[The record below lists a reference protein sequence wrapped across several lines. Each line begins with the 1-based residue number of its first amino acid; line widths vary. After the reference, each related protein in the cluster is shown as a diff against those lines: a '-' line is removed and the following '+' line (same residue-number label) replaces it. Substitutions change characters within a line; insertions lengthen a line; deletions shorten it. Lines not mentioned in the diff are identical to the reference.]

1 MKTKFPW
8 FKPLINKK
16 KFRSSIL
23 NIIDNN
29 KMTMGIKTIQ
39 LENYLS
45 KTLNVKHV
53 ILTTSGTSALLMG
66 TLALDIRKKDKI
78 ISPNLTWVAS
88 INPIRIIGSK
98 IILVD
103 CKNKSELV
111 DYKKLN
117 LKIKKHRPKLVIL
130 VHLNGQVIYNK
141 EFDHLKKKYKFKVIE
156 DAAQSLFVKYGNRY
170 SGTKYDIGCF
180 SLSITKPI
188 NMIYGGFC
196 VTNSRRLAEKMKA
209 IRNNGVNSLPENA
222 MLELPTNKG
231 LNLKPSDMHTTMGL
245 QNLQIRKKI
254 FDKTKDMHKL
264 YQNRIKNPKLNFVKI
279 NYKNSLPCYAQIFVK
294 NRKKFFNYCKNNGIE
309 LHFGIRS
316 LDNVIKTSKNDLKN
330 SIFISENLLR
340 LPFGAGYSLKEIN
353 KVINIINKY

>member
-1 MKTKFPW
+1 MKIKYPW
-8 FKPLINKK
+8 FKPLINMS

-23 NIIDNN
+23 KVIDSN
-29 KMTMGIKTIQ
+29 KMTMGEKTFQ
-39 LENYLS
+39 LENYLR

-53 ILTTSGTSALLMG
+53 VLTTSGTSALLMG
-66 TLALDIRKKDKI
+66 ALALDIKKKDKV

-88 INPIRIIGSK
+88 INPIRIIGSQ

-103 CKNKSELV
+103 CKNKSELI

-117 LKIKKHRPKLVIL
+117 LKIKKYKPKLVIL
-130 VHLNGQVIYNK
+130 VHLNGQVIYDK
-141 EFDHLKKKYKFKVIE
+141 EFDQLRKKFKFKVIE
-156 DAAQSLFVKYGNRY
+156 DAAQSLFVKHNNKY

-196 VTNSRRLAEKMKA
+196 ATNNTQLADKMRA

-231 LNLKPSDMHTTMGL
+231 LNLKPSDMHSTMGI
-245 QNLQIRKKI
+245 QNLKLREKIFNKIRDIHRHYKKKI
-254 FDKTKDMHKL
+254 
-264 YQNRIKNPKLNFVKI
+264 NNPKLNFVEI
-279 NYKNSLPCYAQIFVK
+279 NYKNSLPCYVQVFVK
-294 NRKKFFNYCKNNGIE
+294 NRKKFYNYCKKKGVE

-316 LDNVIKTSKNDLKN
+316 LDNVVKHSKNDLKN
-330 SIFISENLLR
+330 SIFISNNLLR
-340 LPFGAGYSLKEIN
+340 LPCGAGYSLNEIN
-353 KVINIINKY
+353 KVIKIINSY

>member
-130 VHLNGQVIYNK
+130 VHLNGQGIYNK
-141 EFDHLKKKYKFKVIE
+141 EYDHLKKKYKFKVIE
-156 DAAQSLFVKYGNRY
+156 DAAQSLFVK
-170 SGTKYDIGCF
+170 
-180 SLSITKPI
+180 
-188 NMIYGGFC
+188 
-196 VTNSRRLAEKMKA
+196 
-209 IRNNGVNSLPENA
+209 
-222 MLELPTNKG
+222 
-231 LNLKPSDMHTTMGL
+231 
-245 QNLQIRKKI
+245 
-254 FDKTKDMHKL
+254 
-264 YQNRIKNPKLNFVKI
+264 
-279 NYKNSLPCYAQIFVK
+279 
-294 NRKKFFNYCKNNGIE
+294 
-309 LHFGIRS
+309 
-316 LDNVIKTSKNDLKN
+316 
-330 SIFISENLLR
+330 
-340 LPFGAGYSLKEIN
+340 
-353 KVINIINKY
+353 